1 MAKTKNVPENVE
13 LEATT
18 EEVPSVV
25 EVQPEA
31 QAQLLRGYIRVIKK
45 GGAGNGIVINARNY
59 GEDKTYKP
67 SIWELVDSKKK

>member
-1 MAKTKNVPENVE
+1 MAKTKKETENVE
-13 LEATT
+13 LEVTI

-25 EVQPEA
+25 EVQPEV

>member
-1 MAKTKNVPENVE
+1 MAKNKNVPENVE

-45 GGAGNGIVINARNY
+45 GGAGKGIVINARNY

>member
-1 MAKTKNVPENVE
+1 MAKTKNQPENVE
-13 LEATT
+13 LEATI

-45 GGAGNGIVINARNY
+45 GGAGNGIIINSRNY
-59 GEDKTYKP
+59 GDDKTYKP
-67 SIWELVDSKKK
+67 SVWEIVDSKKK